1 MHSDIDSIERVKIL
15 RSLRLKHFDVL
26 IGINLLREGLDLPEV
41 SLVAVVDA
49 DKEGFLRSKS
59 SLMQVAGRAARNV
72 NGKVI
77 LYGDKITASMKHLI
91 DETEKRR
98 KIQIDYNNKN
108 NITPKTILKN
118 LDEIK
123 SSTIVADKEIGEI
136 IELEQKMELDDL
148 DTLELKDKA
157 KEIERKMLNYA
168 KELQFEKAALLRNQL
183 EKIKKN
189 IPGDGDV

>member
-1 MHSDIDSIERVKIL
+1 M
-15 RSLRLKHFDVL
+15 
-26 IGINLLREGLDLPEV
+26 
-41 SLVAVVDA
+41 
-49 DKEGFLRSKS
+49 
-59 SLMQVAGRAARNV
+59 
-72 NGKVI
+72 
-77 LYGDKITASMKHLI
+77 
-91 DETEKRR
+91 EKLF
-98 KIQIDYNNKN
+98 YMV
-108 NITPKTILKN
+108 KN

-148 DTLELKDKA
+148 DTLELKDKV

>member
-1 MHSDIDSIERVKIL
+1 MKPTPREAKLIHEKYDRV
-15 RSLRLKHFDVL
+15 V
-26 IGINLLREGLDLPEV
+26 
-41 SLVAVVDA
+41 
-49 DKEGFLRSKS
+49 
-59 SLMQVAGRAARNV
+59 
-72 NGKVI
+72 
-77 LYGDKITASMKHLI
+77 KHLI

-148 DTLELKDKA
+148 DTLELKDKV